1 MKEKRDKMQIIYDI
15 LASIVDKRGRIKPT
29 HLLYKSN
36 LSHGRLMHYVE
47 ELLKKEFIAKD
58 FDENERYYTITDKG
72 HVFLAEYKRMREFAE
87 SFGL

>member
-15 LASIVDKRGRIKPT
+15 LQSIVDKRGRIKPT

-36 LSHGRLMHYVE
+36 LSHGRLAHYLD
-47 ELLKKEFIAKD
+47 ELIDKGFVAKD
-58 FDENERYYTITDKG
+58 FDENERYFTITDKG
-72 HVFLAEYKRMREFAE
+72 HMFLAEYKRMREFAE